1 MILGKTLLEIFKESY
16 TMQLLLIVS
25 IVALAII
32 IERAIFYIRHRFN
45 YFKEL
50 RIMESSFNKMR
61 LEELKRMAVRKNSPF
76 HNLLR
81 QGLENLQMEEQE
93 LRELLNSMVFE
104 ERAKFEKFL
113 GGLSTIVAIAPLL
126 GLYGTVVGL
135 IKAFHNIAVTGSG
148 GPEVVGAGIAEAL
161 LTTAFGLMIAIPSL
175 VFYNYFVKKTE
186 DTTEYLDALVHKI
199 LYYRDKYWQ
208 EKLKR

>member
-186 DTTEYLDALVHKI
+186 DTAEYLEALVHKI
-199 LYYRDKYWQ
+199 LHYRDKYWQ

>member
-50 RIMESSFNKMR
+50 KIMESSFKKMR
-61 LEELKRMAVRKNSPF
+61 LEELKRMAMKKNSPF

-93 LRELLNSMVFE
+93 LRELLNSIVFE

-186 DTTEYLDALVHKI
+186 DTAEYLEALVHKI
-199 LYYRDKYWQ
+199 LHYRDKYWQ